1 MCAISSNP
9 SKPKKTLRNP
19 GLKEGQPLPGN
30 GTCKHY
36 KKSYRWLRWT
46 KIEIKIILSSKART
60 CPEMTTE
67 SINRLERQLHEKL
80 KNNQNGR
87 AKGSK
92 WTAGVPPEG
101 KCRHTKP

>member
-1 MCAISSNP
+1 
-9 SKPKKTLRNP
+9 
-19 GLKEGQPLPGN
+19 
-30 GTCKHY
+30 
-36 KKSYRWLRWT
+36 
-46 KIEIKIILSSKART
+46 
-60 CPEMTTE
+60 MTTE
-67 SINRLERQLHEKL
+67 SIDRLERQLHEKL